1 MYESKFKMFRNL
13 CIVVISVIT
22 LIAIIISSNKKK
34 NEVINVGFSAQLT
47 GRQAELGVQERNGA
61 QLAIEKANNDGG
73 INGHMLSLIVH
84 DDLGIPQE
92 AQNADKEL
100 IREGVVAIIGHATTA
115 QTLAGI
121 AEANKAKVI
130 MMGPTVSTP
139 KLSGID
145 DYFFRIHPSFEK
157 SSQNFA
163 KYIFEIKGIKHIAV
177 IFDKDNLAYS
187 QNYSDIFSDK
197 FKALGG
203 EVTNLLDFSSV
214 AQPDFSKFISELQ
227 KSKAEGVLIVASDM
241 DTALIAQR
249 ARLMNW
255 SNPMFSSPWAQT
267 KTLIDKGGQA
277 VEGMIIEQA
286 YDLENDSEN
295 FVEFKSKYRARFGN
309 DPSFGAAYSYESTV
323 VLIEAIKKSYGT
335 NLSLKDALLEIH
347 DFKGLTDNLS
357 FDKFGD
363 IQRNSYLSSIK
374 NGKFIRIAKLNTVES
389 GGE

>member
-1 MYESKFKMFRNL
+1 MYERKFKMFRNL

-34 NEVINVGFSAQLT
+34 NEIINVGFSAQLT

-187 QNYSDIFSDK
+187 QTYSDIFSDK

-227 KSKAEGVLIVASDM
+227 KSKTEGVLIVASDM

-309 DPSFGAAYSYESTV
+309 DPSFGAAYSYESTM

-335 NLSLKDALLEIH
+335 NVNLKDALLEIH

-363 IQRNSYLSSIK
+363 VQRNSYLSSIK

>member
-34 NEVINVGFSAQLT
+34 NEIINIGFSAQLT
-47 GRQAELGVQERNGA
+47 GRQAELGVQERNGS

-84 DDLGIPQE
+84 DDLGISQE

-157 SSQNFA
+157 
-163 KYIFEIKGIKHIAV
+163 K
-177 IFDKDNLAYS
+177 LP
-187 QNYSDIFSDK
+187 K
-197 FKALGG
+197 FC
-203 EVTNLLDFSSV
+203 
-214 AQPDFSKFISELQ
+214 
-227 KSKAEGVLIVASDM
+227 
-241 DTALIAQR
+241 
-249 ARLMNW
+249 
-255 SNPMFSSPWAQT
+255 
-267 KTLIDKGGQA
+267 
-277 VEGMIIEQA
+277 
-286 YDLENDSEN
+286 
-295 FVEFKSKYRARFGN
+295 
-309 DPSFGAAYSYESTV
+309 
-323 VLIEAIKKSYGT
+323 
-335 NLSLKDALLEIH
+335 
-347 DFKGLTDNLS
+347 
-357 FDKFGD
+357 
-363 IQRNSYLSSIK
+363 
-374 NGKFIRIAKLNTVES
+374 
-389 GGE
+389 